1 MKPMSRTT
9 VVLVLSLTV
18 IMGLFLTGCP
28 RPVDEKIKESTHIGA
43 LDEATHARDL
53 AIASAVETNIK
64 SDPVLQWYAQLPG
77 SGFNVEVSHAV
88 ATVHMKVKTDALKQ
102 QVLDLAK
109 QATDVR
115 DIVDEVEVDPNME
128 DPPFEW

>member
-1 MKPMSRTT
+1 MSRTA
-9 VVLVLSLTV
+9 VLLVLSLAA

-28 RPVDEKIKESTHIGA
+28 RSVDEKIKESTNIGA
-43 LDEATHARDL
+43 FDEATHARDL

-109 QATDVR
+109 QAKDVR